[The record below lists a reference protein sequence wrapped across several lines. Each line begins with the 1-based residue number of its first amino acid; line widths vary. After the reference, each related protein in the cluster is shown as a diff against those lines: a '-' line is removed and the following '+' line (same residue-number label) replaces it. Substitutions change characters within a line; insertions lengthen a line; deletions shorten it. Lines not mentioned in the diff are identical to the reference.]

1 MHKPAA
7 KDEII
12 IVDADCFLLIP
23 GQAPTPTVVRIFY
36 KAGGR
41 HPDARWLPP
50 AGK

>member
-1 MHKPAA
+1 MKKCPAN
-7 KDEII
+7 EII

-23 GQAPTPTVVRIFY
+23 GQDPTPTVVRISY